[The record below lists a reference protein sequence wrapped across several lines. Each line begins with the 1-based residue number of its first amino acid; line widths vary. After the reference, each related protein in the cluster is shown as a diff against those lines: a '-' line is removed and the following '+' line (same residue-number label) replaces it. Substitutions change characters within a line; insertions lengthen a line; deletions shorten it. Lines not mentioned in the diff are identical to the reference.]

1 MSKNNITFII
11 IIIITSLAFFIL
23 SSIIQYKRV
32 KKNSEEH
39 SSFLEG
45 LKIGEK
51 IVLSSGVL
59 GVILHK
65 NKYSYSI
72 EIAKDVIIEVL
83 PSSIIG
89 RRK

>member
-1 MSKNNITFII
+1 MSKNNIIFII
-11 IIIITSLAFFIL
+11 VIIITSITFFIL
-23 SSIIQYKRV
+23 SSMIQYKRV

-45 LKIGEK
+45 LKVGEK
-51 IVLSSGVL
+51 IVLSSGIL
-59 GVILHK
+59 GVILYK
-65 NKYSYSI
+65 NKDSYSI
-72 EIAKDVIIEVL
+72 EVAKNVIIEVL